1 MSIIEQTVI
10 SAVMIIAEAWLSF
23 YYYKVFLVL
32 SVRWDKRSSGQ
43 LQRKGY
49 LPAVIWTLIY
59 FVPNITLFVLLDNR
73 HPVYTAGWFFLRA
86 VMLFILMMVF
96 FCKEMNKGIFLLVSF
111 LSGVYML
118 RFLITAFYSLFSGI
132 LLMFWEREA
141 ARLSDKTALED
152 WIRVLNG
159 SSTLMFVLISGLY
172 IVLLRVYLRLLKNSF
187 VRKDMPM
194 TKRQT
199 VLLSL
204 PCMTAVTVA
213 MFIRAVILQEA
224 YGPILFY
231 THPSSKI
238 IVPVMCLLML
248 ASIVA
253 AVKLL
258 QAEFEYRDI
267 QEQQA
272 FVSAQ
277 IRQMKQEVAEVN
289 DLYDTMRG
297 LKHDLRGHIANITA
311 YVRGGGVEKENPA
324 SKTAL
329 DEYIEEMEKTFEK
342 IALPY
347 QTGNPITDVILSRW
361 SAEAKKRGVT
371 FEADFSFTEKSV
383 DAYDMAVIL
392 NNALENALDAAGK
405 AADDGGEGY
414 VRLRSFRKGFLFF
427 IETENDYSGEI
438 LIDEESGLPCP
449 TDTQKTGEHGIGLGN
464 IRRQAEKYLG
474 TIDIA
479 LEQTS
484 GKQVFTLTVMLNTG
498 EKQ

>member
-1 MSIIEQTVI
+1 MSMIEQTVI
-10 SAVMIIAEAWLSF
+10 SALMLLAEAWLSF
-23 YYYKVFLVL
+23 YYYKTFLVL
-32 SVRWDKRSSGQ
+32 LGKWDNHSPGQ
-43 LQRKGY
+43 LQRKRY
-49 LPAVIWTLIY
+49 LPAVIWTVIY
-59 FVPNITLFVLLDNR
+59 FIPNITLFVLLDNR
-73 HPVYTAGWFFLRA
+73 HPVYTAGWFFLRG
-86 VMLFILMMVF
+86 VLLFILMPVF
-96 FCKEMNKGIFLLVSF
+96 FRTEMNKGLFLLVSF

-132 LLMFWEREA
+132 LLTFLEWEA
-141 ARLSDKTALED
+141 ARLSDNTELED
-152 WIRVLNG
+152 WMRIVDG
-159 SSTLMFVLISGLY
+159 SSTLLFVFISTLY
-172 IVLLRVYLRLLKNSF
+172 IVLLAVYLRLLKNSF
-187 VRKDMPM
+187 IRKDMPM

-204 PCMTAVTVA
+204 PCLTAVTVA
-213 MFIRAVILQEA
+213 MFIRAVILSEA
-224 YGPILFY
+224 DGPNLFY

-258 QAEFEYRDI
+258 QAEFEYRDL

-311 YVRGGGVEKENPA
+311 YVRGGGLEAETPEN
-324 SKTAL
+324 KGAL
-329 DEYIEEMEKTFEK
+329 DNYIEEMNRSLEQLV
-342 IALPY
+342 LPY

-371 FEADFSFTEKSV
+371 LEADFSFAEKNV

-392 NNALENALDAAGK
+392 NNALENALDAAGQAGK
-405 AADDGGEGY
+405 SGGQGY
-414 VRLRSFRKGFLFF
+414 VKLRSFRKGFLYF
-427 IETENDYSGEI
+427 IETENDYTGEI
-438 LIDEESGLPCP
+438 RIDPDSGLPRS
-449 TDTQKTGEHGIGLGN
+449 TDIQKNGEHGIGLGN

-479 LEQTS
+479 LDRTAD
-484 GKQVFTLTVMLNTG
+484 KQVFTLTVMLNTG
-498 EKQ
+498 KNQ